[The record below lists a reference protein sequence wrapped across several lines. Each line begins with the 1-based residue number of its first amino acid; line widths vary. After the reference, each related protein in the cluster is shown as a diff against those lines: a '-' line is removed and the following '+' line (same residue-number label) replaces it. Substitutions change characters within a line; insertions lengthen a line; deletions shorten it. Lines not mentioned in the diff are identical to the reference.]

1 MDMKRILM
9 VLEKDFPEDERVE
22 KEALAL
28 INAGYEVHLAII
40 NDQKQSA
47 SKKIYKDIIVHQ
59 RLIGKWVKKTSV
71 GALMFSFYF
80 NFWRNFLEDILK
92 DTKFDYIHIHDL
104 PLAKIGKELSI
115 KHNCKFV
122 LDLHEHWPALL
133 ELSPHTKT
141 FLGRLLSH
149 KNQWVSYETKMV
161 NLADHL
167 IVVIEEARDRIAKL
181 GVPKNKIS
189 VVSNTIPI
197 KELQGSKFDF
207 SPPNRKIVIGYAGG
221 IQYLRGL
228 QEVIQALPDL
238 VAAYPNL
245 ELWLIGG
252 GRHVKSLKHLAE
264 ELKVKDNVLFFG
276 HQPYSEMM
284 KLINQFT
291 IGLIPH
297 LKNPLTDATIPNKL
311 FQYMYLEKPILAS
324 NCDPIKRIIE
334 ETKTGLIHE
343 FNNPPDIAEK
353 VDKILKSK
361 DLITKFG
368 LNGKKAVES
377 KYNWENDAKVLV
389 KTYSSI

>member
-1 MDMKRILM
+1 MGRILM

-40 NDQKQSA
+40 NDQIQPS
-47 SKKIYKDIIVHQ
+47 SKKIYKDIIIHQ
-59 RLIGKWVKKTSV
+59 RFIGKWIKKTSV

-92 DTKFDYIHIHDL
+92 ETNFDYIHVHDL

-115 KHNCKFV
+115 KHNFKFV
-122 LDLHEHWPALL
+122 LDLHEHWSALL
-133 ELSPHTKT
+133 DLSPHTKT
-141 FLGRLLSH
+141 FLGRLLSR

-167 IVVIEEARDRIAKL
+167 IVVIEEARDRITKL
-181 GVPKNKIS
+181 GVPENKIS
-189 VVSNTIPI
+189 VISNTIPI
-197 KELQGSKFDF
+197 KELQGSKFD
-207 SPPNRKIVIGYAGG
+207 SLPPAHKIVLGYAGG

-228 QEVIQALPDL
+228 QEVVQALPDL
-238 VAAYPNL
+238 VKVYPNL

-252 GRHVKSLKHLAE
+252 GRHVEPLKNLAE
-264 ELKVKDNVLFFG
+264 KLKVKDNVQFFG

-343 FNNPPDIAEK
+343 FDNPHDISEK
-353 VDKILKSK
+353 AIKIIKNQ

-368 LNGKKAVES
+368 VNGRKAVET

-389 KTYSSI
+389 ETYNSI